1 MQTRSQNIFTTIRT
15 QGAIL
20 PPDLLQRIADPR
32 SGLDGLKPTDYGLA
46 PGERL
51 SEAASR
57 SWSRLTGLWARFRAE
72 TEKLPE
78 NDTGTVTTRE
88 RWLLP
93 LFQELGYGS
102 LPRTPA
108 VEIEGKP

>member
-46 PGERL
+46 PGERAGQAL
-51 SEAASR
+51 
-57 SWSRLTGLWARFRAE
+57 
-72 TEKLPE
+72 
-78 NDTGTVTTRE
+78 
-88 RWLLP
+88 
-93 LFQELGYGS
+93 S
-102 LPRTPA
+102 LPAPGVVQRNVELSLDARVHVPGGLA
-108 VEIEGKP
+108 VADGDDAGGVHGGGESVAV